1 MRMGDVHVAY
11 NSLNS
16 LGLIIVLEILMVFFK
31 INNSSVLYLIL
42 LILDSSERA
51 GFEDVLRIMCQ

>member
-1 MRMGDVHVAY
+1 
-11 NSLNS
+11 
-16 LGLIIVLEILMVFFK
+16 MVFFK